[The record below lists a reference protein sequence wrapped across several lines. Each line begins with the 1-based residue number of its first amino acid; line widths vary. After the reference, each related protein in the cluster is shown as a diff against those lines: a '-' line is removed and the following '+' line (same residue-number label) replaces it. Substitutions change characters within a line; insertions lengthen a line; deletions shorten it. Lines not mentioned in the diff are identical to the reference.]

1 MLSPFASLGS
11 AVRDSLPKFVAA
23 GSCREANVQA
33 VIDNKLSDGE
43 QSLILRGSII
53 RVKKDGVTKCYYA
66 DRKSVFKSTGSGPPT
81 LTLSETW
88 GGAVSA
94 KRLDKLG
101 TIEAAMLG
109 VVMEPTAGDQVDPRS
124 QHMLKQLRAT
134 IAPGAA
140 GETIDKIALTM
151 ANSTKSKTID
161 EVAGHLGLK
170 WEPWDGE
177 MGGLESLL
185 VGEGLPDKAMIDST
199 TLEVG
204 PLLMALPEASRPMA
218 EVALKSIGLVTAEG
232 KVSAADLGAFLA
244 SVAGLPGAKHIFGAG
259 FAVQDGTTEPGKV
272 AAALGVVAGDLF
284 ARVAALTDV
293 HIVTKVRE
301 QMNPIIALGMD
312 SGGEQIGL
320 ALAAEVD
327 RMELLRL
334 AKGVRE
340 RDAASRVP
348 AGDFTGNGVGGG
360 GGGGGGG
367 GATTGAGGGGGNSGN
382 DGDGGSGGAGGVGGG
397 VEGGLTTG
405 GQLNA
410 DHAQARALL
419 SKMGISEDV
428 LAAVSDGVD
437 KIAAEASSRGIVGS
451 PLRPLVPELA
461 GQVAEGEVLKLIAG
475 AVNAEPAEL
484 YKEFAETRGI
494 AAAPSSIFEVGGEA
508 GMRAAVSDWAAI
520 LNHSELTFDK
530 QPDDWA
536 AAAVR
541 VRTVLDAYRRAVQTG
556 GTPTRS
562 TKAVGSVHGGADI
575 VGSDTHDDNRSGL
588 FKAAQAAS
596 KADKAQAVS
605 GEMISPL
612 ANLTFARQQAVA
624 TKGRT
629 AVLEAKRL
637 CELPGEV
644 GEACRAYIFSNGLV
658 TGPMPKGICAV
669 VVDARSWLLS
679 EITDQSEQIVTP
691 KRLPEVAEK
700 VEAFANAV
708 LCMRALN
715 KDGKLEEA
723 TSLYCLAVYLLGG
736 TPPAEEHGTDSDL
749 VGRGT
754 WGSREGRQSAI
765 DIPLAMFHLARILA
779 MVHGKAG
786 GGTFRAAAG
795 TASAAHFD
803 GLGLTT
809 VARHACG
816 SLSPEKVDETFKDL
830 FLRAQNMA
838 AKIRSRKGAPPMDWV
853 GLISEVVARKITP
866 LIQEQRAEGAVER
879 ASAQL
884 ARPKSPRRGDGDDDD
899 DKTVKKG
906 KKKEGENSFVEKKKL
921 AREKA
926 KEDKKAA
933 ALLAA
938 GTTAANALSAA
949 AVLAKTPAAVA
960 GGAPTLAPGSIACLA
975 SKANHNGAVEALSG
989 LYIARNPDR
998 RQREQQPCPFVGI
1011 RKGPDSDEVCTAG
1024 GTPGSC
1030 AQCDGWKATP
1040 VAQRVPFLPAEIAA
1054 VKAACTAKVQAIFA

>member
-11 AVRDSLPKFVAA
+11 AVRTSVPKFVAA

-43 QSLILRGSII
+43 QSALLRGSII
-53 RVKKDGVTKCYYA
+53 RVKKDDVTKMYYA
-66 DRKSVFKSTGSGPPT
+66 DRKAVFKSTGAGSPT
-81 LTLSETW
+81 LTVSDTW
-88 GGAVSA
+88 GGAATA

-109 VVMEPTAGDQVDPRS
+109 VVSEPSAGDQVDPRS
-124 QHMLKQLRAT
+124 QHKLRELLAT

-151 ANSTKSKTID
+151 ANSTKPKKID
-161 EVAGHLGLK
+161 EVAGHLDLK
-170 WEPWDGE
+170 WVPWDGE
-177 MGGLESLL
+177 MGGLQSLL
-185 VGEGLPDKAMIDST
+185 VGDGLPDKATIDST
-199 TLEVG
+199 SLDVG
-204 PLLMALPEASRPMA
+204 PFLMVLPEASRPMA
-218 EVALKSIGLVTAEG
+218 VVALKSIGLVNAEG
-232 KVSAADLGAFLA
+232 EVTAADLGAFLA
-244 SVAGLPGAKHIFGAG
+244 SVAGLPEAKHIFGAG
-259 FAVQDGTTEPGKV
+259 FAVQDGTTEPGQV
-272 AAALGVVAGDLF
+272 AAALGVEAGGLF
-284 ARVAALTDV
+284 ASIAALTDV

-301 QMNPIIALGMD
+301 QMDPIIALGMD

-320 ALAAEVD
+320 ALAAEVN
-327 RMELLRL
+327 RKELL
-334 AKGVRE
+334 AKGARE
-340 RDAASRVP
+340 REAASRVP
-348 AGDFTGNGVGGG
+348 AGDFTGNGVS

-367 GATTGAGGGGGNSGN
+367 GATAGAGGGGGNDGN
-382 DGDGGSGGAGGVGGG
+382 NGDGDGGSGGAGGDGGG
-397 VEGGLTTG
+397 GAGGLTTG

-419 SKMGISEDV
+419 SRMGIGEDV
-428 LAAVSDGVD
+428 LAAVSDGVE
-437 KIAAEASSRGIVGS
+437 KIAAEATSRGIVGS
-451 PLRPLVPELA
+451 ALRPLVPELA
-461 GQVAEGEVLKLIAG
+461 GHVAEGEVLKLIAR
-475 AVNAEPAEL
+475 AVNAEPADIFR
-484 YKEFAETRGI
+484 EFAETRGI

-508 GMRAAVSDWAAI
+508 GVRAAVIDWAAI
-520 LNHSELTFDK
+520 LNHSELQFDT
-530 QPDDWA
+530 QPSDWA

-556 GTPTRS
+556 GAPPRS
-562 TKAVGSVHGGADI
+562 TKAAGGVASVHDNM
-575 VGSDTHDDNRSGL
+575 GSDAHEDNRSGL

-612 ANLTFARQQAVA
+612 ANLTFAKQQAVA

-629 AVLEAKRL
+629 AVLEVKRL
-637 CELPGEV
+637 CELEGEV
-644 GEACRAYIFSNGLV
+644 GEACRAYIYSNGFV

-708 LCMRALN
+708 LCMRALS

-754 WGSREGRQSAI
+754 WGSREGRQSVI

-786 GGTFRAAAG
+786 GGTFRATTGA
-795 TASAAHFD
+795 ASAAHFD

-838 AKIRSRKGAPPMDWV
+838 ARIRSRKGAPPMDWV

-906 KKKEGENSFVEKKKL
+906 KKKEGENTFVEKKKL

-933 ALLAA
+933 ALAA

-960 GGAPTLAPGSIACLA
+960 GGALTLAPGSISCLA
-975 SKANHNGAVEALSG
+975 SKANHNGAVEALAG
-989 LYIARNPDR
+989 LYTARNPDR

-1040 VAQRVPFLPAEIAA
+1040 VAQRVPFLPTEIAA
-1054 VKAACTAKVQAIFA
+1054 VKAACTPKVQAIFA